1 MEERFPTGSFSFRFF
16 TTVLGIIFVNTH
28 RLHIGTNLGLG
39 NTTYK
44 EHLSELFFDLMH
56 NKIDA
61 NTPPSSRERAGS
73 AAPSSPEPRQRFH
86 GVAGPSPSRRSPR
99 LIHPELHRAV
109 HISSIQG
116 WAGARQQRCAICDA
130 KVSFCCGVCSSA
142 TELVVLHP
150 VKLLIKN
157 SKPPRF
163 SMFSCISTHQEDL
176 DATTRCHATG
186 KSGTPQNRLLER
198 KPK

>member
-1 MEERFPTGSFSFRFF
+1 MEERFPTGSFPFRFF

-56 NKIDA
+56 NNIDA
-61 NTPPSSRERAGS
+61 NTPPLSRERAGS

-109 HISSIQG
+109 HISSIPPSRAG
-116 WAGARQQRCAICDA
+116 PGLVSRGAR
-130 KVSFCCGVCSSA
+130 SA
-142 TELVVLHP
+142 T
-150 VKLLIKN
+150 
-157 SKPPRF
+157 PR
-163 SMFSCISTHQEDL
+163 
-176 DATTRCHATG
+176 
-186 KSGTPQNRLLER
+186 
-198 KPK
+198 